1 MVEETP
7 IENPDNMDFDAEQ
20 EQEQLFEEMPGTA
33 SFQ

>member
-7 IENPDNMDFDAEQ
+7 TDNPDNMDFDADQ
-20 EQEQLFEEMPGTA
+20 EQEQLFEEIPGTT